1 MKKIFKFL
9 MLLFKIYLIILV
21 TLIVSCTAF
30 VCADYDQT
38 VVATTL
44 ILEAGG
50 EYDEGSLEAVYE
62 VIHNRAIKKG
72 KSYSDIC
79 LARKQFSC
87 WNDKNIMENI
97 EKASKHPRWNEAM
110 KIAYSDP
117 KTNYTKGADHY
128 HADYVSPYWKD
139 SMTKTIKI
147 GRHIFY
153 KRK

>member
-1 MKKIFKFL
+1 M
-9 MLLFKIYLIILV
+9 
-21 TLIVSCTAF
+21 
-30 VCADYDQT
+30 
-38 VVATTL
+38 

-139 SMTKTIKI
+139 SMTKTIQI

>member
-1 MKKIFKFL
+1 MKK
-9 MLLFKIYLIILV
+9 LIIAIIIIYILNY
-21 TLIVSCTAF
+21 IYAH
-30 VCADYDQT
+30 ADYDQT
-38 VVATTL
+38 VVAATL

-62 VIHNRAIKKG
+62 VIYNRAIKK
-72 KSYSDIC
+72 SQSFSEVC

-87 WNDKNIMENI
+87 WNDKNIQETIN
-97 EKASKHPRWNEAM
+97 KASNHPRWNEAI

-128 HADYVSPYWKD
+128 HADYVNPYWAK
-139 SMTKTIKI
+139 SMVKTTTI

-153 KRK
+153 K